1 MIFLPKKIL
10 AIGDLANTFSVLK
23 KFTKDYEIHLI
34 NFPWDT
40 ASRITESDDVEFFD
54 SLKIKDQVRKINSIK
69 SNYELVLV
77 NTWAGARIAYLCG
90 LEYILFFVGSAIRAP
105 LFKKNPRLSYLD
117 KPLPSLNV
125 FERNFYKKILDNAIY
140 CGANAEDLLQEL
152 KKYRKKNIFKI
163 GIPVD
168 TELFH
173 PGIKPLEIKKNNF
186 TFLSPQRIGLAK
198 GIDILWKAIELT
210 KTDFEVIQVKW
221 FLGQRT
227 AEERKI
233 NEDLIKNKP
242 KKVRLIP
249 VFKRNDVPRAYA
261 GVDAIFGQLKNGLG
275 ATVEREAAMCKRPVI
290 QYADP
295 KFKFQIGDKE
305 EISPF
310 LPHSNESEVIAE
322 LIDKIVDS
330 KEFREDLC
338 EKEYNFVKKIADP
351 VMIAKQWENLFH
363 KMRDNKRDS
372 KKLGFRLKLRLLYFL
387 IINRLYL
394 KKIRKNSF

>member
-1 MIFLPKKIL
+1 MIFLSTKIL

-23 KFTKDYEIHLI
+23 KFIENYEIHLI

-40 ASRITESDDVEFFD
+40 ASKITESMDVEFFD
-54 SLKIKDQVRKINSIK
+54 SLKIKDQVTKINSIK
-69 SNYELVLV
+69 NNYELILV

-90 LEYILFFVGSAIRAP
+90 LEYIFFFVGSAIRVP
-105 LFKKNPRLSYLD
+105 PFKKNPKLSYLEES
-117 KPLPSLNV
+117 LPSLNS
-125 FERNFYKKILDNAIY
+125 FERKFYKKILDNALY

-152 KKYRKKNIFKI
+152 KKYRRNNIFKI

-173 PGIKPLEIKKNNF
+173 PGIKPLEIKKNKF

-210 KTDFEVIQVKW
+210 KTDFEVIQVEW

-227 AEERKI
+227 IEERKI
-233 NEDLIKNKP
+233 NENLIKNKP
-242 KKVRLIP
+242 EKVRLIP
-249 VFKRNDVPRAYA
+249 VFKRNDIPKAYA
-261 GVDAIFGQLKNGLG
+261 AVDAIFGQLKNGLG
-275 ATVEREAAMCKRPVI
+275 ATVEREAAMCKKPVI

-295 KFKFQIGDKE
+295 KFKFQIGNED

-310 LPHSNESEVIAE
+310 MPHSNEPKVIAE

-330 KEFREDLC
+330 KEFRDDLC
-338 EKEYNFVKKIADP
+338 EKEYDFVKKIAEP
-351 VMIAKQWENLFH
+351 NLIAKQWEELFF
-363 KMRDNKRDS
+363 KCKNMKNTS
-372 KKLGFRLKLRLLYFL
+372 KKSKIQLKFRLFYFL
-387 IINRLYL
+387 IINRLYI
-394 KKIRKNSF
+394 KKIRKVI